1 MLLPYQDYLTIR
13 AYVGF
18 MNMLAEEIKGGK
30 SVEELFDPSKI
41 ERKYLPGFSILV
53 VDNERQ
59 LRSIGNRKE
68 KLGCLLDKSLFE
80 EDAESEA
87 AIECENCC
95 MQVEIHAKKARNQR
109 EKALDGERDISA
121 RLKAA
126 EKCVA
131 RAKKAVELAS
141 GAQRSALASKGA
153 AERLSSSSASE
164 EVKSVRPHN
173 KAEYDA
179 EEARG
184 LASSAAEWA
193 AGADAAVLQA
203 DLFERRS
210 WTRPPRGPPPSK
222 VRPAASCCRPPS
234 KRSRRTRTRSA
245 RRRETRRRTAPA
257 GDGRRSSP

>member
-1 MLLPYQDYLTIR
+1 MNAIETPGGAKGHVRVLLPYQDYLTIR

-18 MNMLAEEIKGGK
+18 MNMLAEEIKCGK

-164 EVKSVRPHN
+164 EV
-173 KAEYDA
+173 
-179 EEARG
+179 G
-184 LASSAAEWA
+184 SAAQQ
-193 AGADAAVLQA
+193 G
-203 DLFERRS
+203 
-210 WTRPPRGPPPSK
+210 GI
-222 VRPAASCCRPPS
+222 
-234 KRSRRTRTRSA
+234 
-245 RRRETRRRTAPA
+245 
-257 GDGRRSSP
+257 